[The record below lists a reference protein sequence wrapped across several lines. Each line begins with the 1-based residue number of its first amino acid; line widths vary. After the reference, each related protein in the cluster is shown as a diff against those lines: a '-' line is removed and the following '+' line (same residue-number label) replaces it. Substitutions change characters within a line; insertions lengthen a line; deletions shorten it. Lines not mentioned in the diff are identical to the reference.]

1 MNERIGF
8 MQGRLSPLIDGR
20 IQCFPWPYWREEF
33 PQAQQLGIR
42 LMEWTLDQDRLYE
55 NPLLTAQGQAE
66 IRALCG
72 QHGLSIPSLTGDCFM
87 QAPFWKA
94 TGVERAALERD
105 FLAVAQA
112 CAAVGITMMVVPLV
126 DNGRLENAEQEDI
139 LIAFLQGQAGFLAEH
154 GLQVVFESDFAPAE
168 LARFI
173 ARLDPALFGINYDIG
188 NSAALGFDPTAEIA
202 AYGARIVNVHVK
214 DRVLGGT
221 TVPLGTGDA
230 DFETVF
236 AHLARLGYRGNCIMQ
251 TARAGD
257 GEHVAALSRYR
268 DMIQDWLSRH
278 PTHAA

>member
-1 MNERIGF
+1 MSSRIGF

-42 LMEWTLDQDRLYE
+42 LMEWTLDQERLYE
-55 NPLLTAQGQAE
+55 NPLMTSEGQAE

-72 QHGLSIPSLTGDCFM
+72 KHGLAIPSLTGDCFM

-94 TGVERAALERD
+94 TGAERIALERD
-105 FLAVAQA
+105 FIAVAQA
-112 CAAVGITMMVVPLV
+112 SVAVGITMMVVPLV
-126 DNGRLENAEQEDI
+126 DNGRLENAEQEDT
-139 LIAFLQGQAGFLAEH
+139 LIAFLGEQTGFLAEH
-154 GLQVVFESDFAPAE
+154 RLQVVFESDFGPEE

-188 NSAALGFDPTAEIA
+188 NSAALGFDPAAEIA

-221 TVPLGTGDA
+221 TVPLGTGNA

-236 AHLARLGYRGNCIMQ
+236 AHLARIGYRGNCIMQ

-257 GEHVAALSRYR
+257 GDHAAALSRYR
-268 DMIQDWLSRH
+268 DMIKGWLSRY
-278 PTHAA
+278 PAHAA

>member
-33 PQAQQLGIR
+33 PLAQQLGIR
-42 LMEWTLDQDRLYE
+42 LMEWTLDQYRLYE

-66 IRALCG
+66 IRVFCEKHDLA
-72 QHGLSIPSLTGDCFM
+72 IPSLTGDCFM

-94 TGVERAALERD
+94 TGAERAALERD
-105 FLAVAQA
+105 FLAVAKA
-112 CAAVGITMMVVPLV
+112 CSAVGITMMVVPLV
-126 DNGRLENAEQEDI
+126 DNGRLENVEQENA
-139 LIAFLQGQAGFLAEH
+139 LVSFLEQQAGFLAEH
-154 GLQVVFESDFAPAE
+154 RLRVVFESDFAPAE

-173 ARLDPALFGINYDIG
+173 ARLDPGRFGINYDIG
-188 NSAALGFDPTAEIA
+188 NSAALGFDPAAEIA
-202 AYGARIVNVHVK
+202 AYGPRIVNVHVK

-221 TVPLGTGDA
+221 TVPLGTGNA

-236 AHLARLGYRGNCIMQ
+236 AQLARTGYRGNCIMQ
-251 TARAGD
+251 TARAVDGD
-257 GEHVAALSRYR
+257 HAAALARYR

-278 PTHAA
+278 PVHAA

>member
-1 MNERIGF
+1 MNPRIGF

-55 NPLLTAQGQAE
+55 NPLLTTQGQAE

-72 QHGLSIPSLTGDCFM
+72 KHGLAIPSLTGDCFM
-87 QAPFWKA
+87 QASFWKA
-94 TGVERAALERD
+94 TGAERAALERD
-105 FLAVAQA
+105 FLAVARA

-126 DNGRLENAEQEDI
+126 DNGRLENPEQEDT
-139 LIAFLQGQAGFLAEH
+139 LIAFLEKQTGFLAEH
-154 GLQVVFESDFAPAE
+154 GLQVVFESDFRPAE

-188 NSAALGFDPTAEIA
+188 NSAALGFDPAAEIA

-214 DRVLGGT
+214 DRLLGGT
-221 TVPLGTGDA
+221 TVPLGTGNA

-236 AHLARLGYRGNCIMQ
+236 AQLARAGYRGNCIMQ
-251 TARAGD
+251 TARAADGD
-257 GEHVAALSRYR
+257 HAAALSRYR
-268 DMIQDWLSRH
+268 DMISDWLSRH
-278 PTHAA
+278 PAHAA